1 MPTNAA
7 GTGFWTAQS
16 RNNALQGR
24 TLLQGLYLATNVGGA
39 NPVPLSANRTGVVC
53 TSDYGA
59 DIFDLRVTVTSGLTM
74 SVKPGTAIVHRDGV
88 GPYEGWLRPG
98 AVSVTCDAAPVSNPR
113 NDIVVLRI
121 YDAAQGDTVP
131 GTGPVQ
137 IEVITGTP
145 GAVPVDPVN
154 VVGTISSWPVSGG
167 GVGIAL
173 ARARVS
179 TSGVI
184 TLTDVRRSTGV
195 LGAVRPLLPGDLLAD
210 GSNLGGDLRWTG
222 SSLDAW
228 QAVGGFWQPMGMR
241 APSCTAR
248 ITTTLPVAASTDSDV
263 LWQDAP
269 VNSTAPSGGSPMWSA
284 AVDGYGIYIREAGVY
299 EGSFQM
305 IYAANATGSRRVA
318 SMTLNWATGPGTPST
333 NAATKAFDSCTA
345 EPTGAGARVLKGTTQ
360 HVQCAVGDIWRIST
374 WHDASTSLNILGNT
388 IEGQSFMTLKRI
400 R

>member
-7 GTGFWTAQS
+7 GTGFWTAQT

-39 NPVPLSANRTGVVC
+39 NPVPLSANRTGVIC
-53 TSDYGA
+53 TSDFGA

-98 AVSVTCDAAPVSNPR
+98 AVSVTCDAAPVSNSR
-113 NDIVVLRI
+113 NDIVCLRI
-121 YDAAQGDTVP
+121 YDVAQGDTVP

-154 VVGTISSWPVSGG
+154 VSGTISSWPASGG

-195 LGAVRPLLPGDLLAD
+195 LGAVRPMLPGDLSAD
-210 GSNLGGDLRWTG
+210 GSNCQGDLRWNPALGTIQLYNASG
-222 SSLDAW
+222 SW
-228 QAVGGFWQPMGMR
+228 QRIRSGEDVGGEWR
-241 APSCTAR
+241 DAR
-248 ITTTLPVAASTDSDV
+248 TTPPINLGSTKLQFATNAV
-263 LWQDAP
+263 
-269 VNSTAPSGGSPMWSA
+269 SA
-284 AVDGYGIYIREAGVY
+284 NGLTYNGTDTWTVQTDGIYNVFCQLRATSAQNGGIAMGSTTYADGTHILPFLGFTPGPDYGLSGPVKLTAGQQFCFY
-299 EGSFQM
+299 FYNNGSNTT
-305 IYAANATGSRRVA
+305 INNALR
-318 SMTLNWATGPGTPST
+318 
-333 NAATKAFDSCTA
+333 NAMVKIWKQN
-345 EPTGAGARVLKGTTQ
+345 GAP
-360 HVQCAVGDIWRIST
+360 
-374 WHDASTSLNILGNT
+374 
-388 IEGQSFMTLKRI
+388 
-400 R
+400 